1 VNIEFINEHPSFQ
14 FNLEDNFYDKTKSL
28 FISEKVVKDIS
39 LCVVFMSDDDLLEIN
54 MKHLDHDYFTDIIT
68 FPIDETDDFLEADI
82 YISIDRVKAN
92 ANNYKVDSMRELL
105 RVLLHGC
112 LHLCGYNDHSKE
124 EKRVMRAKEDFYL
137 SF

>member
-1 VNIEFINEHPSFQ
+1 MNIEFINEHPSFQ